1 MNKTKYLKQ
10 RARELR
16 KNGTIGEAIL
26 WKEIL
31 KARKFY
37 GLQWNRQ
44 FVIEGFIV
52 DFICRKLK
60 LIIELDGQYHDAILE
75 KDKLRDKRLNELGYQ
90 VIRINEKD
98 VLQDINA
105 VYHYLKRFIPAEVI
119 ENFEQGI

>member
-1 MNKTKYLKQ
+1 M
-10 RARELR
+10 RELR

-31 KARKFY
+31 RVQKFY

-44 FVIEGFIV
+44 FVIEDFII

-75 KDKLRDKRLNELGYQ
+75 KDKSRDQRLNELGYQ
-90 VIRINEKD
+90 VIRITEKD
-98 VLQDINA
+98 VIQDINA
-105 VYHYLKRFIPAEVI
+105 VYHYLKRFIPVEVV
-119 ENFEQGI
+119 ENYERGL